1 MYKVSSL
8 IKHLTGCFCAV
19 VPSVLALCVT
29 ACASTQEPLTTEI
42 KTETVVRSSEVSAAY
57 KHDFKRYQGERQKYL
72 RALAAYEKKDFDTV
86 RRIHS
91 ELGDYPLNVYL
102 DYLLLKKDRGNTA
115 RIKKFITSGGHT
127 GLARYV
133 LNDYMHAY
141 ANNGNYDAVLEISPE
156 MPEGTKLQCLW
167 HQARYYH
174 GKKQEALS
182 FIKADY
188 EAGEPLSKECSS
200 LLGTLKAGGL
210 LTRDMALE
218 RIRSTYWTKNGGK
231 VYLDAVSQLG
241 RNEADKTL
249 AKTLSSYY
257 GKPSKYAA
265 IPVTQK
271 EAASLVFAR
280 FARTSPEAALAEIG
294 NFKNRYHPTA
304 AQEHTVNQALVYALL
319 YNKTSASRKLVDDL
333 LESAGNAAMLEQRIR
348 VAIWDRDYR
357 FVLRFIDRLPEDKK
371 QADNYRYWKAR
382 ALEET
387 GKKAE
392 ADAIFR
398 KLAKERSFYGFY
410 TADKLGLPYAIK
422 PVTAVPANEKQKAAL
437 LKKYPAY
444 ARYMEF
450 SFLNDARGIRTEWRE
465 TMHNASLDDARTIAA
480 TEAERGF
487 TDLAVW
493 ESIYKKDW
501 DALNVRFPLP
511 YRKIYEQESR
521 RSGTDLSYMYAIT
534 RQESMMNPLAKS
546 PVGAR
551 GLMQF
556 MPDTAAMVSKKYG
569 YPYGGKDELFNPSV
583 NIRLGG
589 AYLHD
594 LQEKFGGNRI
604 FATAGY
610 NAGPGRAYKW
620 QSGDGVRRDAIT
632 YIESIPFNETR
643 NYVQKVLMYN
653 VIYQHL
659 LGAQKLELLTPS
671 EHDAHY

>member
-1 MYKVSSL
+1 MEKVSAL
-8 IKHLTGCFCAV
+8 IKQITGCFCLF

-29 ACASTQEPLTTEI
+29 ACAGTQEPLTTQI
-42 KTETVVRSSEVSAAY
+42 KPETTVSKEEVSVSY
-57 KHDFKRYQGERQKYL
+57 KHDFMHYQAERQKYL
-72 RALAAYEKKDFDTV
+72 KALSAYEKRDYDTV

-102 DYLLLKKDRGNTA
+102 EYLLLKIEKADIS
-115 RIKKFITSGGHT
+115 RIQKFIKSGGHS
-127 GLARYV
+127 GLARHV
-133 LNDYMHAY
+133 QSSYMHYY
-141 ANNGNYDAVLEISPE
+141 ANNGDYASVLKIAPE
-156 MPEGTKLQCLW
+156 KPEGTKLQCLW
-167 HQARYYH
+167 YQAEYH
-174 GKKQEALS
+174 HGRKKEALD
-182 FIKADY
+182 FIRTDY
-188 EAGEPLSKECSS
+188 EEGEPFSKECAS
-200 LLGTLKAGGL
+200 LVSTLKTGGL
-210 LTRDMALE
+210 LTRDMVLE
-218 RIRSTYWTKNGGK
+218 RIRNTYWTKNGSNA
-231 VYLDAVSQLG
+231 YLDAVSELRG
-241 RNEADKTL
+241 EGDKTL
-249 AKTLSSYY
+249 VKTLSSYY
-257 GKPSKYAA
+257 GKPSKYAS
-265 IPVTQK
+265 IPQTQK

-280 FARTSPEAALAEIG
+280 YARTSPEAALADVG
-294 NFKNRYHPTA
+294 NFKDRYHPTA
-304 AQEHTVNQALVYALL
+304 AQEHTVNRALVYALL
-319 YNKTSASRKLVDDL
+319 YNKSVAPRQLLDRL
-333 LESAGNAAMLEQRIR
+333 LENAGTPAMLEQRIR
-348 VAIWDRDYR
+348 LAIWDRDYR
-357 FVLRFIDRLPEDKK
+357 GVLRFLDRLPEDKK
-371 QADNYRYWKAR
+371 QAENYRYWKAR
-382 ALEET
+382 SLEET

-392 ADAIFR
+392 ADVIYR
-398 KLAKERSFYGFY
+398 KLAGERSFYGFY
-410 TADKLGLPYAIK
+410 TADKLGLPYAIQA
-422 PVTAVPANEKQKAAL
+422 VTAVPANEKQRQAL
-437 LKKYPAY
+437 LQKYPAY
-444 ARYMEF
+444 ARFMEF
-450 SFLNDARGIRTEWRE
+450 SFLNDTRGIRTEWRE
-465 TMHNASLDDARTIAA
+465 TMSSASLDDARTIAA

-487 TDLAVW
+487 SDLAVW

-534 RQESMMNPLAKS
+534 RQESMMNPLARS

-632 YIESIPFNETR
+632 YIEAIPFNETR

-671 EHDAHY
+671 EHEAFY